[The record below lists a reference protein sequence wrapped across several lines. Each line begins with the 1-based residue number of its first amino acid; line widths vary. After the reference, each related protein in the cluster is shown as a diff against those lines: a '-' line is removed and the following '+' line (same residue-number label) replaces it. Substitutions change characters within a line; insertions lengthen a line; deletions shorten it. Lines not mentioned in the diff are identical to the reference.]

1 MTTRKSKPTPAAAA
15 PAADSAA
22 MGATVL
28 EFVNTATSGNP
39 WAPATVD
46 NSRANVQ
53 PVLPTFNPNVGVS
66 THTPVAKT
74 GEAVAPHDESESF
87 RQGRALFATDMTVR
101 DVTLW
106 ARDKKIAPRA
116 MYEGETPEAFTAYLE
131 KFAPEAEA
139 YEDFKRGY
147 ASAFCDRDG
156 RTLHYILLDEAGK
169 VREATAEE
177 VAAMGTEAQDARLF
191 TVTSWA
197 AYEMSDHAFG
207 ALKGD
212 REKTDTLKGVWYSE
226 RKRVK
231 ATADT
236 RMTRLQSDAIV
247 ADTFGVKPKG
257 ARGNNNKP
265 WESHKATKEKIA
277 EAVAKVDRMTG
288 MWYKTEM
295 SKIEAALEERLRAFY
310 A

>member
-1 MTTRKSKPTPAAAA
+1 MTTRKTKTKTAAAA
-15 PAADSAA
+15 PAAQ
-22 MGATVL
+22 GATVL
-28 EFVNTATSGNP
+28 EFIATATSGNP

-53 PVLPTFNPNVGVS
+53 PTLPTFNPNVGVS
-66 THTPVAKT
+66 THIPVAKT

-87 RQGRALFATDMTVR
+87 RQGRALFTADMTVR

-116 MYEGETPEAFTAYLE
+116 QAEGEKPEEFAKYLE

-169 VREATAEE
+169 VREATEAE
-177 VAAMGTEAQDARLF
+177 VQAMGTDAQDARLF

-212 REKTDTLKGVWYSE
+212 REKADTLKGVWYAE

-231 ATADT
+231 GVADA

-265 WESHKATKEKIA
+265 WESHKANKEKIA

-295 SKIEAALEERLRAFY
+295 SRIEVALEERLRAFY